1 MKFTKDELWLM
12 KDHIE
17 EVMWEL
23 IREKDEAYIYS
34 DFELAGFDTQIN
46 SLQNVIYL
54 IEDKIKE

>member
-23 IREKDEAYIYS
+23 IREKEKPYTE
-34 DFELAGFDTQIN
+34 FELSGFDTQIN